1 MREIILISNDKIFLS
16 KKKLSTSNNDT
27 INIIE
32 AIQNSFNILL
42 LSNNSKNKKNFALN
56 IKNKIT
62 KINFKLLFSLKNK
75 KLKIF
80 MISITPRN
88 LFFFILIKFFTK
100 SNKGYVYLRS
110 NGHKEYASKIGLI
123 GSFIYS
129 IMLKYIENSLKV
141 ISVSKKIISKKIKF
155 LITPSELDQ
164 IWFSKSKS
172 AKLDFPRLLYIGR
185 IKKEKGIYSLLNLT
199 KNFDFKFKL
208 SIVGGINSKISKN
221 KNINFLNEV
230 TEKKKLIKLYDSHN
244 IFVLPSYTEGAP
256 KVILESLARKR
267 PVIIFKNI
275 KHTKLDYKGIF
286 VCDRNVLCLKKK
298 INFIINNF
306 KKIKNDMEKN
316 ILPTKK
322 NFQKEL
328 LNILNV

>member
-16 KKKLSTSNNDT
+16 KKKLSTNNNDT
-27 INIIE
+27 INIID

-42 LSNNSKNKKNFALN
+42 VSNNSKNKKNFDLN

-62 KINFKLLFSLKNK
+62 KINFKLLLSLKNK

-88 LFFFILIKFFTK
+88 LFFFFLIKFFTK
-100 SNKGYVYLRS
+100 NNKGYVYLRS

-123 GSFIYS
+123 GFFIYS

-141 ISVSKKIISKKIKF
+141 VSVSKEIISQKIKF

-164 IWFSKSKS
+164 VWFNKPKS

-185 IKKEKGIYSLLNLT
+185 IKKEKGIYSLLNLIQ
-199 KNFDFKFKL
+199 NFDFKFKL
-208 SIVGGINSKISKN
+208 SIVGGANFKISKN

-230 TEKKKLIKLYDSHN
+230 TDKKKLIKLYDSHN

-275 KHTKLDYKGIF
+275 KHTKLNYKGIF
-286 VCDRNVLCLKKK
+286 VCDRNALSLKKK
-298 INFIINNF
+298 L
-306 KKIKNDMEKN
+306 
-316 ILPTKK
+316 IL
-322 NFQKEL
+322 
-328 LNILNV
+328 